1 MQEGNYD
8 STLQIPAEHVKR
20 LWHDSISNVGRKYRS
35 YALGSLLGPLQTLL
49 GSNIEC
55 IATIERR

>member
-20 LWHDSISNVGRKYRS
+20 LWHDTISNAGRQYRS
-35 YALGSLLGPLQTLL
+35 YALGVLLGPLQTILDE
-49 GSNIEC
+49 NIELVA
-55 IATIERR
+55 IIERR